1 MISEHE
7 PPIKC
12 SPAGTLQDGAEVARF
27 CLRNGPLEVSI
38 LEYGAIIESIVYV
51 HKDGRRQSLCRKL
64 NGLAEYEQD
73 AAYVGAAVGPVAN
86 RMRDAQYRIGAEV
99 IHVTANKGL
108 HQLHGGPNGLH
119 QCLWSAE
126 AVVDSR
132 GPSVELTCM
141 HPDGTDG
148 YIGNLLVRL
157 RYTLGGQGDLIAEF
171 TALSDQ
177 PRPVSLTIHP
187 YFGFE
192 GERHTHGLCLL
203 TDLHQEVDEHGLPTG
218 RVTSVVGTKLDFTQY
233 RTVLGATVDHTYI
246 FAISNV
252 VAPRVKFASK
262 SMTLTVSSDQ
272 PALQAYV
279 CQDSNASDTW
289 VCLEPHGFVDA
300 TRFPDLPTVIVMP
313 NEVYRH
319 TTVFEWML
327 TDPS

>member
-1 MISEHE
+1 MMHQHE
-7 PPIKC
+7 PPIKH
-12 SPAGTLQDGAEVARF
+12 SPAGTLQDGTEVGRF
-27 CLRNGPLEVSI
+27 QLRNGPLEVTI
-38 LEYGAIIESIVYV
+38 LEYGAIIESIVYL
-51 HKDGRRQSLCRKL
+51 HEDGHRQSLCRAL
-64 NGLAEYEQD
+64 NGLADYERD
-73 AAYVGAAVGPVAN
+73 AAYTGAAVGPVAN

-99 IHVTANKGL
+99 VYVAANEGQ

-119 QCLWSAE
+119 QSLWSAE
-126 AVVDSR
+126 AVVDAR

-148 YIGNLLVRL
+148 YRGNLLVRL
-157 RYTLGGQGDLIAEF
+157 RYTLGGMGDLIAEF

-203 TDLHQEVDEHGLPTG
+203 TDQYQEVDEHGLPTG
-218 RVTSVVGTKLDFTQY
+218 KVASVVGTKLDFTQY
-233 RTVLGATVDHTYI
+233 RQVHAAAVDHTYI
-246 FAISNV
+246 FAASHCV
-252 VAPRVKFASK
+252 VPRAKLVSS

-272 PALQAYV
+272 PALQVYV
-279 CQDSNASDTW
+279 CQEPNAADTW

-300 TRFPDLPTVIVMP
+300 TRFPDLPTVMVMP

-319 TTVFEWML
+319 ATVFEWTL
-327 TDPS
+327 IDPS